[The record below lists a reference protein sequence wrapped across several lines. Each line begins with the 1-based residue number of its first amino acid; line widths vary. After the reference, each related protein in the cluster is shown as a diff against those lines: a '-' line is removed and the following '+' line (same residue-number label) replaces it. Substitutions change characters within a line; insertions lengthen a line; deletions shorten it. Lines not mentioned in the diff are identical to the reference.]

1 MSVIKTTALMM
12 LLAATAASSVAF
24 AQHGHG
30 HRGPR
35 VGVYIGGPLWWGHP
49 YYHAPSYYYV
59 PTPIVQPSP
68 VYIEQAP
75 APAVSA
81 PAPAYWYYCRE
92 SQGYYPYVKDCPAA
106 WERVAPQPS
115 R

>member
-1 MSVIKTTALMM
+1 MNVIKTTVLMM

-24 AQHGHG
+24 AQHW

-35 VGVYIGGPLWWGHP
+35 VGVYIGGPLWWGYPH
-49 YYHAPSYYYV
+49 YYAPQYYYAPV
-59 PTPIVQPSP
+59 PLVQQSPPI
-68 VYIEQAP
+68 YIERAQPEAPTAP
-75 APAVSA
+75 AF
-81 PAPAYWYYCRE
+81 WYYCRE
-92 SQGYYPYVKDCPAA
+92 SQGYYPYVKDCPTA